1 MVHNHRMPRR
11 SKIEAPDDPE
21 FGWDPP
27 TVVTRN
33 QYTRQQFENEPEI
46 PPIEVMPTGL
56 SEEASPPAPELL
68 ALGPPP
74 DDAAGIQKWHYRALS
89 TMAFLVL
96 KDEGLTSEQRLKR
109 FSQLTQAAAK
119 HYPAAAQ
126 YDLSEQ
132 IRKDA
137 EAVAGRK
144 RAKAAAKLEPVE
156 AAAGS
161 AKVIPLRRDA

>member
-1 MVHNHRMPRR
+1 MVHNHRMPRGR
-11 SKIEAPDDPE
+11 RPKAPEDAD

-27 TVVTRN
+27 TVRN
-33 QYTRQQFENEPEI
+33 QYTREHFEREPEI
-46 PPIEVMPTGL
+46 PALETLPVGSLDEV
-56 SEEASPPAPELL
+56 SPPAPELL

-74 DDAAGIQKWHYRALS
+74 EDAAGIQKWHYRALS
-89 TMAFLVL
+89 MMAFLVL
-96 KDEGLTSEQRLKR
+96 KNENLTDEQRLKR

-156 AAAGS
+156 SAAGS

>member
-27 TVVTRN
+27 TVRN
-33 QYTRQQFENEPEI
+33 RYTREHFEKEPAI
-46 PPIEVMPTGL
+46 PPIETMPAGL
-56 SEEASPPAPELL
+56 SDEASPPAPELL
-68 ALGPPP
+68 ALGAPPA
-74 DDAAGIQKWHYRALS
+74 DAAGIQKWHYQALS

-96 KDEGLTSEQRLKR
+96 KNENLTDEQRLKR

-144 RAKAAAKLEPVE
+144 RAKASAKLEPVE
-156 AAAGS
+156 SAAGS